1 MGLFDRITNRK
12 DLLEE
17 VAELRRTIRRLKRE
31 GTQASG
37 GMRSIAGLEE
47 KVIQLDENDKIEYIN
62 SALANALGIDR
73 ENVVGSS
80 VKEIDVFEWGPGLF
94 LTMIADAREGNVPV
108 TVERTYFDK
117 KQDKEVHLRIRVT
130 VGDGKPQILIQDL
143 TDLRNLEQ
151 MFQRFV
157 SPAVIQKMQALK
169 QDFFKAERKTMTV
182 LFADLRGFT
191 SVSETMQPEEVRDT
205 INEYLA
211 TMINIIDK
219 HEATLDKVVGDEVM
233 ALFGAPIPDERH
245 ALSALEV
252 AVEMQRAQESLIDR
266 WQGRKREPLKL
277 GIGINTGEMMVG
289 NIGSDKRMQYTVL
302 GHHVNLGH
310 RLVEA
315 AKGGQILIAQS
326 TFDAV
331 TSLSKEI
338 KGKMRFN
345 VVGCIR
351 AKGISK
357 PVEVIEVIP

>member
-12 DLLEE
+12 EILEE

-31 GTQASG
+31 SAQQAG

-47 KVIQLDENDKIEYIN
+47 KVIQLDDNDNIEYIN
-62 SALANALGIDR
+62 SALANSLGINR
-73 ENVVGSS
+73 NEVVTRH
-80 VKEIDVFEWGPGLF
+80 VKEIDIFEWGPGLF
-94 LTMIADAREGNVPV
+94 QSMIVDARDQKLPV
-108 TVERTYFDK
+108 SVERTYFDA
-117 KQDKEVHLRIRVT
+117 KQDKEVHIRIRVT
-130 VGDGKPQILIQDL
+130 VDDGKPQILIQDL

-151 MFQRFV
+151 MFARFV
-157 SPAVIQKMQALK
+157 SPAVIQKMRGLK
-169 QDFFKAERKTMTV
+169 RDFFKAERKNMTV

-191 SVSETMQPEEVRDT
+191 SVSEGMEPEMVRDT

-211 TMINIIDK
+211 TMINIIDR

-233 ALFGAPIPDERH
+233 ALFGAPIPDEDH
-245 ALSALEV
+245 AISALKV
-252 AVEMQRAQESLIDR
+252 AIDFQRAQEELIEKWR
-266 WQGRKREPLKL
+266 RRGSESLKL
-277 GIGINTGEMMVG
+277 GVGINTGEMMVG

-315 AKGGQILIAQS
+315 AKPGQILISQN
-326 TFDAV
+326 TFD
-331 TSLSKEI
+331 SILSKSEDI
-338 KGKMRFN
+338 KGQMRFN

-357 PVEVIEVIP
+357 PVEVIEVVP

>member
-12 DLLEE
+12 EILEE

-31 GTQASG
+31 SSQQAG

-62 SALANALGIDR
+62 SALANSLGIDR
-73 ENVVGSS
+73 NHVGGSHI
-80 VKEIDVFEWGPGLF
+80 KEIDIFEWGPGLF
-94 LTMIADAREGNVPV
+94 QSLIIDARDQSLPV
-108 TVERTYFDK
+108 SVERTYFDE

-130 VGDGKPQILIQDL
+130 VDDGKPQILIQDM

-151 MFQRFV
+151 MFARFV
-157 SPAVIQKMQALK
+157 SPAVIQKMRALK
-169 QDFFKAERKTMTV
+169 RDFFKAERKNMTV

-191 SVSETMQPEEVRDT
+191 SSSEKMEPETVRDT

-211 TMINIIDK
+211 TMINIIDR

-233 ALFGAPIPDERH
+233 ALFGAPIPDENH
-245 ALSALEV
+245 ALSALKV
-252 AVEMQRAQESLIDR
+252 ALEMQRFQQDLIAK
-266 WQGRKREPLKL
+266 WEKRGHEPLKL
-277 GIGINTGEMMVG
+277 GIGINTGEMVVG

-302 GHHVNLGH
+302 GHHVNLAA
-310 RLVEA
+310 RLVDA
-315 AKGGQILIAQS
+315 AKGGQILISQT
-326 TFDAV
+326 TFDSILKQSA
-331 TSLSKEI
+331 EI
-338 KGKMRFN
+338 KGQMRFN

-357 PVEVIEVIP
+357 PVEVIEVMP